1 MKEIEKFEVFKEVFD
16 IPTMKTIYKLASD
29 GFIDTMMGIISTG
42 KEANIFLGKSS
53 SGESIAI
60 KVYRMETSNFQ
71 HMYKYITGDRRF
83 SAIKHNKMDI
93 VITWAKKEFKN
104 LELAYNAGVRV
115 PKPIICRRNVLIM
128 EFIGENDNS
137 APIAKNCPPKEPK
150 MWLQK
155 VLNTITDLY
164 QKAGLIHGDLSEYN
178 ILNYDEEPV
187 FIDMGQAVLIDS
199 LLAEELLRNDI
210 KNILNW
216 FKKLGVKTPE
226 ADNVYIM
233 VRSKKSD
240 GNIKTNA

>member
-1 MKEIEKFEVFKEVFD
+1 VKEIEKFEVFKEVFD
-16 IPTMKTIYKLASD
+16 IPTMKTIYKLAND
-29 GFIDTMMGIISTG
+29 GFIDTMMGIVSTG
-42 KEANIFLGKSS
+42 KEANVFLGKST

-71 HMYKYITGDRRF
+71 HMYKYIVGDRRF
-83 SAIKHNKMDI
+83 SEIKHNKMDI
-93 VITWAKKEFKN
+93 VITWARKEFKN

-115 PKPIICRRNVLIM
+115 PKPIICRRNVLVM
-128 EFIGENDNS
+128 EFIGESDNS

-150 MWLQK
+150 LWLQK
-155 VLNTITDLY
+155 VLNTIKDLY

-187 FIDMGQAVLIDS
+187 FIDMGQAVLTDS
-199 LLAEELLRNDI
+199 PLAEELLRNDI
-210 KNILNW
+210 KNMLKW

-233 VRSKKSD
+233 VRSKKAD
-240 GNIKTNA
+240 GNIETNA